1 MEENLFTLDGE
12 EFLVDV
18 VALQREFALA
28 EGQTSCI
35 TLDGQ
40 HHRQV
45 RGTYYNYTMTVRARP
60 GQEAELERFWQ
71 KVSGPQERMA
81 CRFPYGQQTLTQQ
94 MYVKTGSQVLLGCH
108 EGNRWDQ
115 ITVRFLAALPQV
127 AV

>member
-1 MEENLFTLDGE
+1 MEEHVFTLDGE
-12 EFLVDV
+12 HFLVDV

-45 RGTYYNYTMTVRARP
+45 KGTYYNFTMTVRGRP
-60 GQEAELERFWQ
+60 GQEGELERFW
-71 KVSGPQERMA
+71 KKISAPAERIL
-81 CRFPYGQQTLTQQ
+81 CSFPYGQQVLTQQ
-94 MYVKTGSQVLLGCH
+94 MYVQEGSQALLDCR

-127 AV
+127 AA